1 MGNSLLLIL
10 GLLAAM
16 LVLIPINGLIINALG
31 FLGQSL
37 KLKREVLITLIIGF
51 AVSLPE
57 LLIAINALIFNQP
70 ELAVGNALG
79 SGLILMTLVAGLIAI
94 YTKSFKTNTMFSRKH
109 LVFMSLATTLPIAL
123 AFDGRISR
131 TDGIILIITYV
142 IYLLILVSTKSSYS
156 IIAQNVKN
164 RKKSILNIVIVLIG
178 LCAAFIAAYIANYIS
193 RELFVMT
200 NFSLFFIGLIFVAP
214 LGAIPE
220 LIFEMELNKKGKSN
234 LTLGELFTSIVTNT
248 TLIIGITA
256 LFAPISIVTN
266 VVFYFAA
273 FFFVVVLIL
282 FNIYVHSKDSLD
294 WKEGLMLVLAYII
307 FLLSSI
313 TLVF

>member
-248 TLIIGITA
+248 TLIIAITA

>member
-16 LVLIPINGLIINALG
+16 LVLIPVNGLIINALG

-51 AVSLPE
+51 AVSIPE
-57 LLIAINALIFNQP
+57 LLIAINAIYYNQP
-70 ELAVGNALG
+70 ELAVGNAIG
-79 SGLILMTLVAGLIAI
+79 TGLVLMTLVAGLIAI
-94 YTKSFKTNTMFSRKH
+94 YTKSFKTNKMFTKKH
-109 LVFMSLATTLPIAL
+109 LVFMSLSASLPIIL
-123 AFDGRISR
+123 SFDGRISR
-131 TDGIILIITYV
+131 TDGVILIITYLA
-142 IYLLILVSTKSSYS
+142 YLLILFATKSSYTVVAQKTNKNKMWLNIS
-156 IIAQNVKN
+156 IVIFGTIIAY
-164 RKKSILNIVIVLIG
+164 L
-178 LCAAFIAAYIANYIS
+178 AANIANYIS
-193 RELFVMT
+193 KEIYLAT

-214 LGAIPE
+214 LGAVPE
-220 LIFEMELNKKGKSN
+220 LIFEMELNKVGKSN

-256 LFAPISIVTN
+256 LFAPISIATN
-266 VVFYFAA
+266 IVFYFSA
-273 FFFVVVLIL
+273 FFFVLVLIL
-282 FNIYVHSKDSLD
+282 FNIYIHTKNSLD
-294 WKEGLMLVLAYII
+294 WKEGLMLIIAYLV